1 MSKHIDLDDLER
13 RVKALSR
20 RVAKL
25 EGSTTQPAIGQPR
38 TKLKHARQEQLRKA
52 HQRIDQ
58 KFSTTKNK
66 AA

>member
-1 MSKHIDLDDLER
+1 MPTVTELQKQLLQ
-13 RVKALSR
+13 LSR

-38 TKLKHARQEQLRKA
+38 TKLKPARQEQLRKA